1 MTQTFEGFTK
11 GKSQADIDIDIDIYL
26 HQLG

>member
-11 GKSQADIDIDIDIYL
+11 GKS
-26 HQLG
+26 